1 MSHPVRSLV
10 KEFRLSLSQSLS
22 QSLGKDPQP
31 LPGEEN
37 HLVSLAQA
45 ETGEVRYDLPPGWP
59 RQSWQQGISNRLEAL
74 DSARD
79 WLR

>member
-10 KEFRLSLSQSLS
+10 KEFRLSLSQSL
-22 QSLGKDPQP
+22 GKGPQH

-45 ETGEVRYDLPPGWP
+45 ETGEFRYDLPPGWP
-59 RQSWQQGISNRLEAL
+59 RQSWQKGISNRLEAL